1 MNYIGTT
8 VELGAELQFPYT
20 GTISMIPMLL
30 IQPEESV
37 DVTIVHVEE
46 HIKATQNLLYFSVHN
61 NYYTDVFILKM
72 TLTEQIKY
80 QKLTSFRTEETFY

>member
-20 GTISMIPMLL
+20 GTTSMIPLLL

-37 DVTIVHVEE
+37 DVTIVNVED
-46 HIKATQNLLYFSVHN
+46 IKATQNLLYSSVHN
-61 NYYTDVFILKM
+61 NYYTDVFILKNG
-72 TLTEQIKY
+72 
-80 QKLTSFRTEETFY
+80 FNRTD

>member
-20 GTISMIPMLL
+20 GTTSMIPPVLL

-37 DVTIVHVEE
+37 DVTIVHVEQ
-46 HIKATQNLLYFSVHN
+46 HIKATQNLLINTTQMS
-61 NYYTDVFILKM
+61 
-72 TLTEQIKY
+72 
-80 QKLTSFRTEETFY
+80 SF